1 MAVSIREWRFKVFA
15 VKVWRFYI
23 REKPVKMAPQPL
35 KMGTSNQ
42 SKVDKTAPRSAAG
55 LAKKAEK
62 SKKRAVEQVEEA
74 SDEEFGDQGSGIDM
88 SDDEEELDGD
98 DEEEDEDEAFPEFD
112 SELEDND
119 EEEASD
125 EGQDEQ
131 DTSDEGEILEEDSG
145 SESGYNTSDIER
157 MYASDD
163 DLSSEENKDLPVDE
177 KLSRLIAK
185 NTVKPD
191 DSIGTD
197 DKISRAKEGVGRLV
211 PSKHVKGSF
220 VREYDDYEAG
230 YGSESST
237 EDVSYISVK
246 KVQLTI
252 AEPQHC
258 R

>member
-1 MAVSIREWRFKVFA
+1 
-15 VKVWRFYI
+15 
-23 REKPVKMAPQPL
+23 MAPQPL
-35 KMGTSNQ
+35 KVGTSKL
-42 SKVDKTAPRSAAG
+42 SKMVKSAPKTAG
-55 LAKKAEK
+55 K
-62 SKKRAVEQVEEA
+62 SKKRAVEQVSEE

-88 SDDEEELDGD
+88 SDDEEEVDGD
-98 DEEEDEDEAFPEFD
+98 DEEDEDEAFPEFD

-119 EEEASD
+119 QEEASD
-125 EGQDEQ
+125 EEQDEQ
-131 DTSDEGEILEEDSG
+131 DTSDESEIVEEDSD

-163 DLSSEENKDLPVDE
+163 DLSSEENKYLPVDE

-220 VREYDDYEAG
+220 VREYDEYEAG

-237 EDVSYISVK
+237 EDVSYISLDK
-246 KVQLTI
+246 TQLTI
-252 AEPQHC
+252 AEPQYC